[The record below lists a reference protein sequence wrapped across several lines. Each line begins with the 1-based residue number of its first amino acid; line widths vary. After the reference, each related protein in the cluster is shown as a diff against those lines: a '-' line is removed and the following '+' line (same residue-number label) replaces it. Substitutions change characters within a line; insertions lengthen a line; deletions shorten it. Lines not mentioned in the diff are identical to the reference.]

1 MAPRDTLPQLD
12 LDTQDGIEPDV
23 AGPVVKHNP
32 LIGFAAGICS
42 GTDQAG
48 RRASIRYDQGGSFF
62 NFMSAELTVCS
73 DAL

>member
-42 GTDQAG
+42 GLTKLVVGHPFDTIKVG
-48 RRASIRYDQGGSFF
+48 RSST
-62 NFMSAELTVCS
+62 L
-73 DAL
+73 